1 VSAFWDERPVLV
13 TGGAGFIGSHLTE
26 ALLDAGA
33 RVRVLDAYNS
43 ASCRGFLEGNV
54 HPNLEVVLGD
64 VADAHLVQRL
74 AAGVDTVFHLAALI
88 SIPYSYVAPEHFV
101 RTNVSGTLA
110 VLEAA
115 RAAGSRRIVHTST
128 SETYGTAQVQPMDE
142 SHPLVAQSP
151 YAATKIAADQ
161 LAGSY
166 FRSFGV
172 PVTTLRPFN
181 TFGPR
186 QSLRAVLPTLMAQA
200 LFADEIAVGSLE
212 PVRDMNFVSDTV
224 DAFLAI
230 AEADGVA
237 GEVFNVGSGVGRSVA
252 EMLDAVQRV
261 AGSSKPVRQEAE
273 RVRPAA
279 SEVGAL
285 ICSYEKARAA
295 FGYEPKTEFEDG
307 LARVRDYLAGA
318 WRADPAAYRI

>member
-1 VSAFWDERPVLV
+1 
-13 TGGAGFIGSHLTE
+13 
-26 ALLDAGA
+26 
-33 RVRVLDAYNS
+33 
-43 ASCRGFLEGNV
+43 
-54 HPNLEVVLGD
+54 
-64 VADAHLVQRL
+64 
-74 AAGVDTVFHLAALI
+74 
-88 SIPYSYVAPEHFV
+88 
-101 RTNVSGTLA
+101 
-110 VLEAA
+110 
-115 RAAGSRRIVHTST
+115 
-128 SETYGTAQVQPMDE
+128 
-142 SHPLVAQSP
+142 
-151 YAATKIAADQ
+151 
-161 LAGSY
+161 
-166 FRSFGV
+166 
-172 PVTTLRPFN
+172 
-181 TFGPR
+181 
-186 QSLRAVLPTLMAQA
+186 MAQA